1 MAFGVK
7 IKRIQTRH
15 AYSIESFY
23 EAIRDKT
30 FTAGKPSLTKHGL
43 AEIVTFPALDRQN
56 QVQILPVGLQPETR
70 KFQIQKAEAAGV
82 ANMAGNMALDQLTG
96 GIFGFGQI
104 IGKNAK
110 RCEELVEITAKELD
124 MIHL

>member
-7 IKRIQTRH
+7 VRRIQTSR
-15 AYSIESFY
+15 AYSIGSFY
-23 EAIRDKT
+23 EAIRAKT
-30 FTAGKPSLTKHGL
+30 FTAGEPSLTKRGL
-43 AEIVTFPALDRQN
+43 AEIVTFPALDRRN
-56 QVQILPVGLQPETR
+56 QVQILPVGPQQETR
-70 KFQIQKAEAAGV
+70 KFQIQKSEAAD
-82 ANMAGNMALDQLTG
+82 AAMTPDQLTG
-96 GIFGFGQI
+96 GFFGFGKI

>member
-7 IKRIQTRH
+7 VKRIQTSR

-23 EAIRDKT
+23 EAIRAKT
-30 FTAGKPSLTKHGL
+30 FTAGEPSLTKRGL
-43 AEIVTFPALDRQN
+43 ASIVTFPALDRQN
-56 QVQILPVGLQPETR
+56 QVQILPVGVQRETQ

-82 ANMAGNMALDQLTG
+82 ANVAGNMTLDQLTG
-96 GIFGFGQI
+96 GLFGFGQI
-104 IGKNAK
+104 VGKNAK
-110 RCEELVEITAKELD
+110 RCEELVEITAKELE

>member
-7 IKRIQTRH
+7 VKRIQTSR

-30 FTAGKPSLTKHGL
+30 FTAGEPSLMKRGL

-56 QVQILPVGLQPETR
+56 QVQILPVGLQQETR
-70 KFQIQKAEAAGV
+70 KFQIQKAEAAGL
-82 ANMAGNMALDQLTG
+82 GNMALDQLTG
-96 GIFGFGQI
+96 GLFGFGQI
-104 IGKNAK
+104 LGKNAK

>member
-7 IKRIQTRH
+7 VKRIETSR

-23 EAIRDKT
+23 EAIRAKT
-30 FTAGKPSLTKHGL
+30 FTAGEPSLMKHGL
-43 AEIVTFPALDRQN
+43 ATIVTFPALDRQN
-56 QVQILPVGLQPETR
+56 QVQILPVGLQQETR

-82 ANMAGNMALDQLTG
+82 ANVAGNMALDQLTG
-96 GIFGFGQI
+96 GVFGFGQI